1 MEKIPMTKEEIAL
14 ELVKCISAGASS
26 LPFSNIDSNA
36 EKIAK
41 AYNKALATITNPE
54 ANKDN

>member
-14 ELVKCISAGASS
+14 ELVKCVSPGTSTLA
-26 LPFSNIDSNA
+26 FSNIDANA

-41 AYNKALATITNPE
+41 AYNKALDIITNPE
-54 ANKDN
+54 TNKDN